1 MLMIALLFRDQ
12 IIDVHSST
20 INKRFSSRSWRGRSY
35 PYCPSTES
43 TTWGLMPFWFFF
55 QAKIREGSK
64 KEFGPEDSQ
73 NENEFA

>member
-1 MLMIALLFRDQ
+1 MSKIIYTPLGYSLLR
-12 IIDVHSST
+12 IY
-20 INKRFSSRSWRGRSY
+20 SRYDRGGGEVM
-35 PYCPSTES
+35 PIVLHES